1 MFKLKKKLEE
11 EKRKSEE
18 SFPEDF
24 DFDGLADEI
33 VELVDIVEEPEKTD
47 SFSEELSLSDELQAD
62 AESESPL
69 DEVEFPT
76 EIRNIAEEFD
86 EEVILQNDDLESQGE
101 PFAETLNNVPLYS
114 GDRVIAE
121 SLGIAQDDSP
131 PPSSDEKG
139 VGTEEKTGAD
149 PESESIDKP
158 DFGLTSPFSERD
170 HDTNDKLSIYGMDT
184 VDLEHELS
192 PEPDNEDH
200 TLVMDAFPDIQAIQ
214 EEPEESAQDE
224 PILSLTEEVS
234 DNKNEESEAPVLES
248 KSTSEDFEPPMGEL
262 ESETEGL
269 DDKDVQKTQV
279 DLSISQLVPTESLE
293 VDLKEELKEDFF
305 SEPNEPGIDE
315 YEATVYQTEAPS
327 EVSFEEM
334 QPVSQEET
342 LVDQAVVFS
351 EVSAEKQKVSDEE
364 YIETIIKTLRPQVH
378 ELVTQ
383 LVKEQLPKIVEE
395 IIMGEIEKIK
405 KYLREN

>member
-11 EKRKSEE
+11 EKRKSVE

-33 VELVDIVEEPEKTD
+33 VELVDIVEEPKKTD
-47 SFSEELSLSDELQAD
+47 SFSEELSLSGELQAD

-114 GDRVIAE
+114 GDRAIAE
-121 SLGIAQDDSP
+121 SLGIAQDDLP
-131 PPSSDEKG
+131 QPSSDEKG
-139 VGTEEKTGAD
+139 VSTEEKTGAD
-149 PESESIDKP
+149 LESESIDKP
-158 DFGLTSPFSERD
+158 DFSLTSPFSEKD
-170 HDTNDKLSIYGMDT
+170 HDTSDKLSISGMDT

-200 TLVMDAFPDIQAIQ
+200 TLVMDAFPDIQAFQ
-214 EEPEESAQDE
+214 DKPEESAQEE

-269 DDKDVQKTQV
+269 DDKEVQKTQV
-279 DLSISQLVPTESLE
+279 DLSISQVVPTESLE
-293 VDLKEELKEDFF
+293 LDLKEELKEDFL
-305 SEPNEPGIDE
+305 SERNEPGIDE
-315 YEATVYQTEAPS
+315 SEATDNQTKTPS
-327 EVSFEEM
+327 EVSSEEI
-334 QPVSQEET
+334 QPVSQGET

-351 EVSAEKQKVSDEE
+351 EVSAETQKVSDEE
-364 YIETIIKTLRPQVH
+364 YIETIIKTIRPQVH

-383 LVKEQLPKIVEE
+383 LVKEQLPKVVEE